1 VSRNGRLNV
10 WECDTRLG
18 GLVKLDRDEDSND
31 ENDDED
37 KKVDDDFLTNKK
49 NKTNENQ
56 TDITDLEENKKKFYI
71 AYLKKSK

>member
-1 VSRNGRLNV
+1 MSRNGRLNV
-10 WECDTRLG
+10 WECDTRLD

-71 AYLKKSK
+71 AYQKKSK